1 VVHITDGEATDGNPA
16 PLMEAIMDLRTVNGP
31 VILFNVHLSSSRSSV
46 PTSFP
51 DIADG
56 LPDSYSRMLFHHSSL
71 LTPHMR
77 TVAWDHSRMVS
88 EEARAFVLNADPTL
102 MVLAL
107 EIGTRAGSTW

>member
-1 VVHITDGEATDGNPA
+1 
-16 PLMEAIMDLRTVNGP
+16 
-31 VILFNVHLSSSRSSV
+31 
-46 PTSFP
+46 
-51 DIADG
+51 
-56 LPDSYSRMLFHHSSL
+56 MLFHHSSL

-77 TVAWDHSRMVS
+77 TVAWDHSLMVS